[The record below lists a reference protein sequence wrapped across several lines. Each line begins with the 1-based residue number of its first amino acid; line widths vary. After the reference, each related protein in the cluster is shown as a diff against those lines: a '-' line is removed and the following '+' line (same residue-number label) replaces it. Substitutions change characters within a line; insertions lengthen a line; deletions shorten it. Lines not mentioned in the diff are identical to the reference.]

1 MKGVI
6 EEKVSTT
13 QADACEQR
21 VMKIPPGR
29 RYDLADKSA
38 SRAIIEPR
46 AFARGRVSDRLKP
59 ACDSP
64 LGCRYVLA
72 DGISQN
78 VPIHTVRLLRFGGC

>member
-21 VMKIPPGR
+21 VMKIPPGC

-46 AFARGRVSDRLKP
+46 TARAGQSFWP
-59 ACDSP
+59 AEAGLRRP
-64 LGCRYVLA
+64 TG
-72 DGISQN
+72 
-78 VPIHTVRLLRFGGC
+78 PTLRFG